1 MDDVFLG
8 RQTIFTREVG
18 VYAYELLFRSGR
30 ANVAGFTDGER
41 ATSEVILSAFTDI
54 GLERVVGHHQAFIN
68 VTREFLLNERSLP
81 LPPERVVL
89 EILEDVEVD
98 EELVKAVTDLSCQGF
113 RIALDD
119 FVYDDRW
126 QPLLE
131 VADIIKVDV
140 RALGTSVVEEH
151 ARILQPYGHKLLA
164 EKVETQEEFDALVA
178 MGFDYFQG
186 YFLSRPQVMSG
197 KRLSASKLP
206 VLQLLALLQDPN
218 IDMKYVE
225 KLVSQDVSLSYKLLR
240 FINSAFFALPG
251 EITSIQRAVVF
262 IGIESLNR
270 WISLIAMAR
279 VDDKPHELM
288 RVALVR
294 AKMCE
299 LLIGASGAGD
309 EGTAFT
315 IGLFSSLD
323 ALMDVPLEEVVGELP
338 LSDEVKLA
346 LLERQGPLGEALR
359 TTLAYERCD
368 WQQLSSD
375 ELDVNATR
383 NAYLDAVN
391 WSFEVSAGL
400 ESA

>member
-30 ANVAGFTDGER
+30 ANDAGFTDGDR
-41 ATSEVILSAFTDI
+41 ATSEVTLSAFTDI
-54 GLERVVGHHQAFIN
+54 GLERVVRHHQAFIN

-98 EELVKAVTDLSCQGF
+98 EELVKAVMDLSSQGF

-140 RALGTSVVEEH
+140 RALGTRVVEEH

-164 EKVETQEEFDALVA
+164 EKVETQEEFDTLAA

-206 VLQLLALLQDPN
+206 VLQLLAVLQDAN
-218 IDMKYVE
+218 IDVKYVE
-225 KLVSQDVSLSYKLLR
+225 KLVSQDVSLSYAYDTDHFVTSR
-240 FINSAFFALPG
+240 PAPNALYCYP
-251 EITSIQRAVVF
+251 RH
-262 IGIESLNR
+262 
-270 WISLIAMAR
+270 
-279 VDDKPHELM
+279 P
-288 RVALVR
+288 
-294 AKMCE
+294 
-299 LLIGASGAGD
+299 
-309 EGTAFT
+309 
-315 IGLFSSLD
+315 
-323 ALMDVPLEEVVGELP
+323 
-338 LSDEVKLA
+338 
-346 LLERQGPLGEALR
+346 
-359 TTLAYERCD
+359 
-368 WQQLSSD
+368 
-375 ELDVNATR
+375 
-383 NAYLDAVN
+383 
-391 WSFEVSAGL
+391 
-400 ESA
+400 